1 MCQMLHDIIYWIL
14 GILLDC
20 LMVRHV
26 LIEISFL
33 YVTVQQRGE
42 SEKLHPTVPK
52 TESKIDPTRAPPT
65 TPHGRFENVFPVWRE
80 NFQRSFKFEV
90 EVERLGSYFW
100 REFRLLLTN
109 FLWLGWRNCLAN
121 ECTNTYSK

>member
-1 MCQMLHDIIYWIL
+1 MCQMLHHIIYWIL

-20 LMVRHV
+20 LIVRHV
-26 LIEISFL
+26 VIEISFL
-33 YVTVQQRGE
+33 YVTVQRRGE

-52 TESKIDPTRAPPT
+52 SGSKIDPTRAPPT

-90 EVERLGSYFW
+90 EVERLCSYFW
-100 REFRLLLTN
+100 QEFRLLLDK
-109 FLWLGWRNCLAN
+109 FFVAGM
-121 ECTNTYSK
+121 EKPSGK